1 MQIGVLPF
9 ALLNAL
15 IQISAIC
22 IVHDDT
28 KFASV
33 IETRNIGD
41 NVGMIQRFE
50 KLHDQNKQ

>member
-1 MQIGVLPF
+1 MQIRVLPF